1 MPDEE
6 ERVGEGEG
14 SKLEFELE
22 LEPAE
27 EEGLAW
33 PNTVEEAVVAGLVS
47 LVREIGE
54 KSEVRSRIEPAQ
66 FRMAGR
72 TRKSSMVDSAPML
85 KERV

>member
-54 KSEVRSRIEPAQ
+54 KSEVRSRIGTYLPCPLPVNAHPN
-66 FRMAGR
+66 G
-72 TRKSSMVDSAPML
+72 V
-85 KERV
+85 